1 MSKNQIIRISAL
13 IIFGVLMYL
22 VRGAMLPVVIA
33 IVLYYILH
41 PLVSRLSDK
50 RINKDVSIII
60 SFIILILVLIA
71 AWQFIF
77 PPLADEF
84 SQLANNAPKYMSDI
98 NAFFNSIA
106 AWQAAVHIP
115 KEINDQISSVLQSF
129 LEYMVVFAQ
138 FGTSALFG
146 LLSRSVYIVI
156 MPIITYFMLRD
167 DNNIVK
173 GMVDMLPGSQKDVT
187 LRVITKVDDVFKNY
201 VTGQVILCSAVG
213 LMCGVGLFILGV
225 RFALILGLVAAI
237 AQLIPNIGP
246 LIATVPA
253 LMIAAVASPVLA
265 LKVLVLYVLIN
276 ILMISI
282 LGPKVLGD
290 KLNLHPLT
298 VVISI
303 LVFGELMGVWGFFF
317 AAPIVA
323 TLKILYLELR
333 NP

>member
-1 MSKNQIIRISAL
+1 
-13 IIFGVLMYL
+13 MYL
-22 VRGAMLPVVIA
+22 IRGALFPIIIAVI
-33 IVLYYILH
+33 LYYILH
-41 PLVSRLSDK
+41 PLVNLLSGK
-50 RINKDVSIII
+50 LRVNRDVSIII
-60 SFIILILVLIA
+60 SFIAFVAVLVV
-71 AWQFIF
+71 AWQFVI
-77 PPLADEF
+77 PPLADELG
-84 SQLANNAPKYMSDI
+84 QLAVNAPVYMADI
-98 NAFFNSIA
+98 KMFFDSIQT
-106 AWQAAVHIP
+106 WQLALHIP
-115 KEINDQISSVLQSF
+115 KEFNDQLSFMIQSF
-129 LEYMVVFAQ
+129 FTYLATFAQ
-138 FGTSALFG
+138 QGAGIFLNI
-146 LLSRSVYIVI
+146 LSRSVYIVI
-156 MPIITYFMLRD
+156 MPIITYFMLKD
-167 DNNIVK
+167 DKNIVK
-173 GMVDMLPGSQKDVT
+173 GMIDILPNSQKEVS

-253 LMIAAVASPVLA
+253 LMIAVLVSPLLAV
-265 LKVLVLYVLIN
+265 KVLVLYGAIN
-276 ILMISI
+276 AIMISI
-282 LGPKVLGD
+282 LGPKILGD

-303 LVFGELMGVWGFFF
+303 IVFGELMGVWGFFF